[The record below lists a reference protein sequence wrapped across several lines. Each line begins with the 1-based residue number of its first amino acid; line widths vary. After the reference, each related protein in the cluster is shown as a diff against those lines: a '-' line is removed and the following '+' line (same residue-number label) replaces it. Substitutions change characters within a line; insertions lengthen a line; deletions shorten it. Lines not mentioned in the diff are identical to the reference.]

1 LAEPKESVLVSLQG
15 AFGAD
20 ARRWLAD
27 AGFGVV
33 EGDAPAGVVVAA
45 LDAALAAPPAAP
57 RGAPPEL
64 IVVAPP
70 LRLAQAVALLR
81 RGACDVLVEPLDRA
95 SLLDAVARAAARAR
109 APAAPALLVEL
120 ARTAPPLRVSAGVA
134 HEIANPV
141 AVLVSAL
148 AALEGDLAAIDEG
161 SGHLAV
167 DGIAAAWWARAGRA
181 ALVDAREAAGEASAA
196 AERLKQLA
204 HDLRSLQRAEPAP
217 GGDAPTDVGLA
228 AATAVRLARPLLAP
242 VARLAA
248 DTPLGVSAAASPGA
262 IVRVVLELLLCAM
275 DALARSRRRG
285 ALVRVACR
293 AEPGFAVVEVE
304 DDAPRDGP
312 VPGGEGLAGVGR
324 AVALELT
331 ALLGGT
337 LTSSPTPA
345 GGTLVA
351 LRLRR

>member
-1 LAEPKESVLVSLQG
+1 LV
-15 AFGAD
+15 
-20 ARRWLAD
+20 
-27 AGFGVV
+27 
-33 EGDAPAGVVVAA
+33 
-45 LDAALAAPPAAP
+45 
-57 RGAPPEL
+57 APPE
-64 IVVAPP
+64 P
-70 LRLAQAVALLR
+70 
-81 RGACDVLVEPLDRA
+81 GSLVE
-95 SLLDAVARAAARAR
+95 AVARAAARGR
-109 APAAPALLVEL
+109 APAAHALLVEL
-120 ARTAPPLRVSAGVA
+120 ARSAPPGRVSGVVP

-148 AALEGDLAAIDEG
+148 SALDTDLAALDEG
-161 SGHLAV
+161 SAHLAA
-167 DGIAAAWWARAGRA
+167 DGATAAWWARAGRA
-181 ALVDAREAAGEASAA
+181 ALVDAREAAAEATAA
-196 AERLKQLA
+196 VERLKQLA
-204 HDLRSLQRAEPAP
+204 QDLRSLQRAEPSPA
-217 GGDAPTDVGLA
+217 GDAPSDVGLA

-262 IVRVVLELLLCAM
+262 IVRVVLELLLCAL

-285 ALVRVACR
+285 AIVRVACR

-304 DDAPRDGP
+304 DDAARDDAAA
-312 VPGGEGLAGVGR
+312 VAGGEGLDGVGR

-337 LTSSPTPA
+337 LTSRPTPA